1 MTKKKRKSGGGFGTV
16 TSCISTTLVLILL
29 GGAVLLVTMAR
40 NFSDQVRSEM
50 PVAVLLK
57 DSIPAKERIA
67 LQRQLQRKPYVNHV
81 AYVSKEQGAKETC
94 ESMQMQPGEFITDN
108 PILAEFELSLKGEY
122 TNKDSIQ
129 RIAPQ
134 LKANP
139 YVADV
144 VYPIEEIDNLNRA
157 IPVIGTVLLAVAA
170 LLAFVTFALISNAI
184 RMNIYA
190 RRFIIHTMKMV
201 GARWSFIRRPFM
213 WQAFGI
219 GLTSA
224 TIADGLIGAGI
235 WYVRRMDVY
244 TSSLITVDVVV
255 PTLGSVIVCG
265 LVLTLICAYFSVNK
279 YLRMRSGEI
288 FLR

>member
-1 MTKKKRKSGGGFGTV
+1 MTKKKRKSGGGFANI

-29 GGAVLLVTMAR
+29 GGVILLVTMAR

-57 DSIPAKERIA
+57 DSIPTKERIA
-67 LQRQLQRKPYVNHV
+67 LQQQLQRQPYVKRV
-81 AYVSKEQGAKETC
+81 VYVSKEQGAKETC

-108 PILAEFELSLKGEY
+108 PILAELELSLKGEY
-122 TNKDSIQ
+122 TNKDSLQ

-134 LKANP
+134 LRSNP
-139 YVADV
+139 YVADI
-144 VYPIEEIDNLNRA
+144 VYPIEEIDNLNHT
-157 IPVIGTVLLAVAA
+157 IPIIGTVLLTVAA
-170 LLAFVTFALISNAI
+170 LLTFVTFALISNTI

-213 WQAFGI
+213 WQAFWI
-219 GLTSA
+219 GFTSA

-235 WYVRRMDVY
+235 WYIHSMDVY
-244 TSSLITVDVVV
+244 TSALITREVIVL
-255 PTLGSVIVCG
+255 TLSSVMVCG

-279 YLRMRSGEI
+279 YLRMRGGEI